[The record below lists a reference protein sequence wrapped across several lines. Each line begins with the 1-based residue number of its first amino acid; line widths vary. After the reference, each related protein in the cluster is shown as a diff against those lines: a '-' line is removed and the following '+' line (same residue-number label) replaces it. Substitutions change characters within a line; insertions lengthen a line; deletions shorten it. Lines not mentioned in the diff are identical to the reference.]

1 MFFRMF
7 SGRQVERYRQM
18 SVRRAESANTLRLLA
33 GLFGHTKRPE

>member
-7 SGRQVERYRQM
+7 SVRRLERYQQM

-33 GLFGHTKRPE
+33 GLFGRTSRRE